1 MNRLLNKTHF
11 GHIYGYGLL
20 ILWMTTCLLTVVA
33 TMISEATQISQAFAI
48 MPYTI
53 GILTF
58 IALPFAALLTLI
70 IAGTIWLTL
79 SNARLTNRQ
88 KAIFAGGMTGAL
100 PALVFFLSSGSFN
113 LGLFVVTISLSI
125 LGMWCGW
132 IGEWLA
138 RRHVRVNP
146 ETVAET
152 FE

>member
-11 GHIYGYGLL
+11 GHIYGYGLVV
-20 ILWMTTCLLTVVA
+20 LWVTTCLLTVVS
-33 TMISEATQISQAFAI
+33 TTISEAPQISQAFAI

-58 IALPFAALLTLI
+58 IALPIAALLTLI

-79 SNARLTNRQ
+79 SNAMLTNRQ
-88 KAIFAGGMTGAL
+88 KAILAGGMTGAL

-113 LGLFVVTISLSI
+113 SGLFVVTILLSI

-138 RRHVRVNP
+138 RRHVRVDS
-146 ETVAET
+146 ESISKT

>member
-1 MNRLLNKTHF
+1 MNRHVNKTHF
-11 GHIYGYGLL
+11 GYIYGYGLL

-33 TMISEATQISQAFAI
+33 TMISETAQISQAFAI

-58 IALPFAALLTLI
+58 IALPIAAILTLI
-70 IAGTIWLTL
+70 IAGTIWLALLNTM
-79 SNARLTNRQ
+79 LTNRQ
-88 KAIFAGGMTGAL
+88 KAIFAGGVTGAL
-100 PALVFFLSSGSFN
+100 PALLIYLMGDITNIV
-113 LGLFVVTISLSI
+113 GLLYVIVLFI

-138 RRHVRVNP
+138 RRHIKVDP
-146 ETVAET
+146 KTVSKT

>member
-1 MNRLLNKTHF
+1 MNRHVNKTHF
-11 GHIYGYGLL
+11 GYIYGYGLL
-20 ILWMTTCLLTVVA
+20 ILWMTTCLLVVA
-33 TMISEATQISQAFAI
+33 TMISEATQISQGFTV
-48 MPYTI
+48 MSYTI

-58 IALPFAALLTLI
+58 IALPIAALLTLI

-79 SNARLTNRQ
+79 SNAMLTNRQ
-88 KAIFAGGMTGAL
+88 KAILAGGMTGAL

-113 LGLFVVTISLSI
+113 SGLFVVTILLSI

-132 IGEWLA
+132 LGEWLA
-138 RRHVRVNP
+138 RRHVKVDP

>member
-11 GHIYGYGLL
+11 GHIYGYGLVV
-20 ILWMTTCLLTVVA
+20 LWVTTCLLVVA
-33 TMISEATQISQAFAI
+33 TMISEATQISQGFTV
-48 MPYTI
+48 MSYTI

-58 IALPFAALLTLI
+58 IALPIAALLTLI

-88 KAIFAGGMTGAL
+88 KAILAGGMTGAL
-100 PALVFFLSSGSFN
+100 PALVFSLSSGSFN
-113 LGLFVVTISLSI
+113 SGLFVVTILFFM

-132 IGEWLA
+132 LGEWLA
-138 RRHVRVNP
+138 RRHVKVDT
-146 ETVAET
+146 ETVSKT

>member
-1 MNRLLNKTHF
+1 
-11 GHIYGYGLL
+11 
-20 ILWMTTCLLTVVA
+20 MTTCLLVVA

-48 MPYTI
+48 MPYTV

-58 IALPFAALLTLI
+58 IAVPIAALLTLI

-79 SNARLTNRQ
+79 SNAMLTNRQ

-113 LGLFVVTISLSI
+113 SGFFVITILLSI
-125 LGMWCGW
+125 LGMWCGCL
-132 IGEWLA
+132 GEWLA
-138 RRHVRVNP
+138 RRHIKVDP
-146 ETVAET
+146 KTVAKT

>member
-1 MNRLLNKTHF
+1 
-11 GHIYGYGLL
+11 
-20 ILWMTTCLLTVVA
+20 
-33 TMISEATQISQAFAI
+33 

-58 IALPFAALLTLI
+58 IALPIAALLTLI

-79 SNARLTNRQ
+79 SNAMLTNRQ
-88 KAIFAGGMTGAL
+88 KAILAGGMTGAL

-113 LGLFVVTISLSI
+113 SGLFVVTILLSI

-132 IGEWLA
+132 LGEWLA
-138 RRHVRVNP
+138 RRHVKVDP
-146 ETVAET
+146 ETVSKT

>member
-1 MNRLLNKTHF
+1 
-11 GHIYGYGLL
+11 
-20 ILWMTTCLLTVVA
+20 MTTCLLTVVA

-88 KAIFAGGMTGAL
+88 KAIFAGGMTGVL

>member
-1 MNRLLNKTHF
+1 
-11 GHIYGYGLL
+11 
-20 ILWMTTCLLTVVA
+20 MTTCLLVVA
-33 TMISEATQISQAFAI
+33 TMISEATQISQGFTV
-48 MPYTI
+48 MSYTI

-58 IALPFAALLTLI
+58 IALPIAALLTLI

-88 KAIFAGGMTGAL
+88 KAILAGGMTGAL
-100 PALVFFLSSGSFN
+100 PALVFSLSSGSFN
-113 LGLFVVTISLSI
+113 SGLFVVTILLSI

-138 RRHVRVNP
+138 RRHVKMDKKAALR
-146 ETVAET
+146 T